1 MMRSVLLLL
10 AVPLGS
16 AVAQSSAVHLS
27 VTSANQTAFRIAKLG
42 RDSVERPLIARGR
55 LDLVAESSAARG
67 GGTFQGIE
75 LTALDTTT
83 AIHVEATQN
92 GRVIASGEGVYL
104 KVHRD
109 TTGIAIEARSSVPV
123 AIARTLRKPD

>member
-42 RDSVERPLIARGR
+42 PDSLERPLIAGGR
-55 LDLVAESSAARG
+55 LELVAESPARG
-67 GGTFQGIE
+67 RGTFQGIE
-75 LTALDTTT
+75 VTALDTMT

-123 AIARTLRKPD
+123 AIARTLRKPN

>member
-1 MMRSVLLLL
+1 
-10 AVPLGS
+10 
-16 AVAQSSAVHLS
+16 
-27 VTSANQTAFRIAKLG
+27 
-42 RDSVERPLIARGR
+42 
-55 LDLVAESSAARG
+55 AARG